1 MERER
6 VTGKDRGW
14 RREGKREGGEIK
26 VLRTK
31 NLIYCMH
38 SRREKRRRE
47 GREEGREEE
56 EEGREEEGGSEGG
69 RE

>member
-1 MERER
+1 MEER
-6 VTGKDRGW
+6 GKKGRKK
-14 RREGKREGGEIK
+14 EGEIK

>member
-1 MERER
+1 MEER
-6 VTGKDRGW
+6 GKKGRKK
-14 RREGKREGGEIK
+14 EGEIK

-56 EEGREEEGGSEGG
+56 EEGRE
-69 RE
+69 